1 MPTGRICRNILKKT
15 TSPLNDG
22 GFMIKE
28 DFVSRLN
35 ATGAECI
42 ENSPMSEHTTFRIG
56 GPADYFITVKNIKEL
71 QEVISLCKTSRVP
84 YMFIGNGSNLLV
96 SDEGLR
102 KAVIRLV
109 GEFRD
114 ITVCGNVIRCGAGA
128 TLAKLCTF
136 AQQNS
141 LSGLEFAFGIP
152 GSVGGAVYMNAG
164 AYGGEM
170 KDVLCRVTHLTPAGE
185 VETVTADILNLS
197 YRHSIYK
204 YNECIVLFAEFL
216 LKEGDKTE
224 IKALMDDIMNRR
236 VTKQPLEF
244 PSAGSVFKR
253 PEGAFAGALIQ
264 DCGLKGYSIGGAQV
278 SQKHS
283 GFIINTGGATCSDV
297 MNLISHVQ
305 KTVKEQ
311 TGFTLEREIIYLD

>member
-1 MPTGRICRNILKKT
+1 
-15 TSPLNDG
+15 
-22 GFMIKE
+22 MIKE
-28 DFVSRLN
+28 DFVSRLK
-35 ATGAECI
+35 ATGAQCT

-56 GPADYFITVKNIKEL
+56 GPADYFITVKNVKEL
-71 QEVISLCKTSRVP
+71 QEVISLCKTGRVP
-84 YMFIGNGSNLLV
+84 YMIIGNGSNLLV
-96 SDEGLR
+96 SDNGLR
-102 KAVIRLV
+102 KVVIRLA
-109 GEFRD
+109 GEFRG
-114 ITVCGNVIRCGAGA
+114 ITLNGNVVRCGAGT

-170 KDVLCRVTHLTPAGE
+170 KDVLCKVTHLTPAGE
-185 VETVTADILNLS
+185 VETAQADVLSLS
-197 YRHSIYK
+197 YRHSVYK

-216 LKEGDKTE
+216 LKEGNKAE

-253 PEGAFAGALIQ
+253 PKGAFAGALIQ
-264 DCGLKGYSIGGAQV
+264 ECGLKGCTVGGAQV
-278 SQKHS
+278 STKHS
-283 GFIINTGGATCSDV
+283 GFIINTGGATCLDV
-297 MNLISHVQ
+297 LNLISHVQ
-305 KTVKEQ
+305 NTVKEQ
-311 TGFTLEREIIYLD
+311 TGFTLEREIIYLE

>member
-1 MPTGRICRNILKKT
+1 
-15 TSPLNDG
+15 
-22 GFMIKE
+22 MIKK
-28 DFVSRLN
+28 DFVSRILE
-35 ATGAECI
+35 TGAQCT
-42 ENSPMSEHTTFRIG
+42 ENAPMSEHTTFRIG
-56 GPADYFITVKNIKEL
+56 GPADYFITVKNVKEL
-71 QEVISLCKTSRVP
+71 QEVISLCKTGRVP
-84 YMFIGNGSNLLV
+84 YMIIGNGSNLLI
-96 SDEGLR
+96 SDNGLR
-102 KAVIRLV
+102 KAVIRLT

-114 ITVCGNVIRCGAGA
+114 ITLNENVIRCGAGI

-170 KDVLCRVTHLTPAGE
+170 KDVLCNVTHLTPAGE
-185 VETVTADILNLS
+185 VETVSSDVLGFS

-204 YNECIVLFAEFL
+204 HNECIVLFAEFQ
-216 LKEGDKTE
+216 LKVCDKAE

-236 VTKQPLEF
+236 VTKQPLEY

-253 PEGAFAGALIQ
+253 PKGAFAGALIQ
-264 DCGLKGYSIGGAQV
+264 DCGLKGCSVGGAQV
-278 SQKHS
+278 STKHS
-283 GFIINTGGATCSDV
+283 GFIINTGGATCADV

-311 TGFTLEREIIYLD
+311 TGFSLEREIIYLDE